1 MHMDFLLTQPSIT
14 CYATDFF
21 WRYCGGSLQDSL
33 LTLILQSLRLTS
45 WQAAELALGTEAA
58 ACSGVLGALAV
69 ALLDADVLLA
79 RLLRLAARAR
89 DGGSVAVVGVDLQSI
104 STLKWSRLG
113 AELTPARSLET
124 PLTLTF
130 SMTTLRGPP
139 LLEQFPQER

>member
-1 MHMDFLLTQPSIT
+1 MHMDMQLTQPSFA

-21 WRYCGGSLQDSL
+21 WRYYGRSLQDSF

-58 ACSGVLGALAV
+58 ASSGIFGALAV

-89 DGGSVAVVGVDLQSI
+89 DGGSVAVVGID
-104 STLKWSRLG
+104 
-113 AELTPARSLET
+113 
-124 PLTLTF
+124 
-130 SMTTLRGPP
+130 LRGISG
-139 LLEQFPQER
+139 LD